1 MGDFFIFRNLI
12 IPDMPGKR
20 GEPTKKYPQ
29 ISVSRE
35 LYDELRELKFKLK
48 VDSMGDVID
57 RLIKEHDSNKREKKE

>member
-57 RLIKEHDSNKREKKE
+57 LLIKEHESSHEDEK

>member
-1 MGDFFIFRNLI
+1 MGNFFIFRNLI
-12 IPDMPGKR
+12 ISDMPGKR

-57 RLIKEHDSNKREKKE
+57 VLIKEHESSREGTK

>member
-1 MGDFFIFRNLI
+1 MGNFFIFKNLI
-12 IPDMPGKR
+12 ILDMPGKR

-57 RLIKEHDSNKREKKE
+57 LLIKEHESSHEDEK

>member
-57 RLIKEHDSNKREKKE
+57 VLIKEHESSREGTK

>member
-1 MGDFFIFRNLI
+1 MGNFFIFKNLI
-12 IPDMPGKR
+12 ILDMPGKR

-57 RLIKEHDSNKREKKE
+57 LLIKEHESLHEDEK